1 MTNDDLKTAYA
12 EVLDI
17 LNYIGSDY
25 ISLIPDDTMQLFERE
40 CDKDYLHKLKA
51 DSRDATSKE
60 YSEEALAIIAYL
72 NLKYWCEDDA
82 EKKYYKD
89 LYLSNP
95 RNLDANLII
104 NIKRKTLLC
113 IKSFFFS
120 IVEHIL
126 SI

>member
-95 RNLDANLII
+95 RNLAANLII
-104 NIKRKTLLC
+104 NIKKKDFIMYKVFL
-113 IKSFFFS
+113 F
-120 IVEHIL
+120 
-126 SI
+126 